1 MVLFTETEWYKV
13 TGHCD
18 IITIY
23 NFFIEFA
30 MLDFV
35 YVTPFK
41 CLCDIILLHFL
52 YIRPVHIFVVHRKGQ
67 VTGVTSVVP
76 NLVFTVMTLF
86 FVLSILEL
94 AYQGIS

>member
-1 MVLFTETEWYKV
+1 MFV
-13 TGHCD
+13 
-18 IITIY
+18 I
-23 NFFIEFA
+23 
-30 MLDFV
+30 LDFA
-35 YVTPFK
+35 YMTFSK
-41 CLCDIILLHFL
+41 RLCDIILLHFFT
-52 YIRPVHIFVVHRKGQ
+52 YTRPVHIFVVHRKGQ